1 MFLGIDLANLITTA
15 GYIGIFLIIF
25 SESGLL
31 IGLLLP
37 GDSLLFTAGFL
48 ASQGYLNIFPLIL
61 ITFLGAILGDSFGY
75 YFGRRVGY
83 RIFTRENSLLFSKD
97 HIQRAELF
105 YEKYGPRTIILAR
118 FMPVIRTLAP
128 ILAGVGRM
136 RYATFLL
143 YNIVG
148 GLIWGVGI
156 PVLGYYLGNSIPNI
170 DRYLL
175 PFIIAVVVTSALPTL
190 LHLLRNKQHRDQL
203 LRFLKLKSKDDSS
216 L

>member
-1 MFLGIDLANLITTA
+1 MFLSIDLVSLITTA

-48 ASQGYLNIFPLIL
+48 ASQGYLDIFTLVL
-61 ITFLGAILGDSFGY
+61 ITFFGATLGDSFGY
-75 YFGRRVGY
+75 YFGKRVGHKV
-83 RIFTRENSLLFSKD
+83 FTREDSLLFSKD

-128 ILAGVGRM
+128 IMAGVGRM
-136 RYATFLL
+136 RYATFLS
-143 YNIVG
+143 YNIIG
-148 GLIWGVGI
+148 GIIWGVGI

-175 PFIIAVVVTSALPTL
+175 PFIIIVVATSALPTL
-190 LHLLRNKQHRDQL
+190 LHLLRNKKHRDQL
-203 LRFLKLKSKDDSS
+203 LRFFKLKPKDNS